1 MKKALLTI
9 AALTLA
15 VISTFAFTACGPKVT
30 FVANALESAEIEEYG
45 LCVGKNATK
54 KAEILEAMN
63 DVILNKDIDAA
74 VTYYTAI
81 ASDETPTNTIEVA
94 DLSSCTGGTLNVYT
108 NSGFEPYEF
117 VDDNGDVI
125 GVDIWLMGWVCKEL
139 NMKMNVID
147 VDFNTIVGK
156 VKNED
161 NAVGAAGITIDDE
174 RKESVDFSIP
184 YYSSVQYIVSAE
196 EKAYTKLEQLEGLT
210 IGVQS
215 GTTGALLI
223 QDAIAAGLDVELKE
237 YKSGAVAFAAAKAG
251 KCDVVVIDALPA
263 MKMVKTQK

>member
-1 MKKALLTI
+1 MKKLLTM
-9 AALTLA
+9 LLA
-15 VISTFAFTACGPKVT
+15 MLLCVGACLGLTACGD
-30 FVANALESAEIEEYG
+30 EEEG
-45 LCVGKNATK
+45 GN
-54 KAEILEAMN
+54 N
-63 DVILNKDIDAA
+63 G
-74 VTYYTAI
+74 
-81 ASDETPTNTIEVA
+81 PT
-94 DLSSCTGGTLNVYT
+94 LYVYT
-108 NSGFEPYEF
+108 NSGFAPYEYL
-117 VDDNGDVI
+117 DDNGKVV
-125 GVDIWLMGWVCKEL
+125 GVDMDIMEEIGEILGYNIEVRDIDFEQIL
-139 NMKMNVID
+139 NEVANNK
-147 VDFNTIVGK
+147 
-156 VKNED
+156 
-161 NAVGAAGITIDDE
+161 NAVGAAGITIDDD
-174 RKESVDFSIP
+174 RKQSVDFSIP